1 MIKIGIIGHGFMGHE
16 HEAML
21 SQLEGYQLVGFS
33 DRDRSVLEDVRPG
46 LKRYES
52 NEALLRDPEVDTVL
66 IAANNNQ
73 HHDLVVQAAKAGK
86 HIICEKPVA
95 MDLAELD
102 DMDRVCT
109 QCGVS
114 FTVHQQRR
122 FDPDFRTAKNVYDS
136 GTLGDVYT
144 IKSSLYGFN
153 GNMHGADEHTCIQD
167 LLTAC
172 KIFTQVII
180 DVCA

>member
-1 MIKIGIIGHGFMGHE
+1 M
-16 HEAML
+16 

-73 HHDLVVQAAKAGK
+73 HHDLVVQAARPAST
-86 HIICEKPVA
+86 IICEKPVA

-102 DMDRVCT
+102 DMDP
-109 QCGVS
+109 GVHP
-114 FTVHQQRR
+114 VRR
-122 FDPDFRTAKNVYDS
+122 E
-136 GTLGDVYT
+136 
-144 IKSSLYGFN
+144 LYRPPAAPF
-153 GNMHGADEHTCIQD
+153 
-167 LLTAC
+167 
-172 KIFTQVII
+172 
-180 DVCA
+180 

>member
-95 MDLAELD
+95 VAYKFP
-102 DMDRVCT
+102 T
-109 QCGVS
+109 S
-114 FTVHQQRR
+114 
-122 FDPDFRTAKNVYDS
+122 N
-136 GTLGDVYT
+136 
-144 IKSSLYGFN
+144 
-153 GNMHGADEHTCIQD
+153 
-167 LLTAC
+167 
-172 KIFTQVII
+172 
-180 DVCA
+180 